1 MVPDDKDELVE
12 DQEIWVEVFRNGEQL
27 IIDDS
32 SC

>member
-12 DQEIWVEVFRNGEQL
+12 DQEIWVEVFGNGEQL